1 VKKRILLVHSQAGP
15 PLDFMLP
22 RLAARGEIHVLA
34 FRPLPAGAEAF
45 CASVIPAHERRLKG
59 SELVDAIVA
68 SADRVGADAV
78 CTFSEYAVVP
88 VAQAA
93 DRLGLPGPGPAAS
106 RSRDKRLMRAAWAKA
121 GVPQPGYRP
130 VTSAAELRKAFREL
144 RPPLLLKSAW
154 GAGSTGQLV
163 ISSEEQIAPAWA
175 EVTTVMRRA
184 DAADVVMLELPGA
197 ENDFLAEEIIP
208 GTTRS
213 WWEDGSGYGDY
224 LSVEGIVIEGV
235 YHPVCITSRLPT
247 IPPFMEL
254 CNIAPCVLPV
264 RLQRAIESVART
276 AVDALG
282 LRTCGTH
289 TEIKLME
296 DGRLALIESAARFG
310 GAMILAQIEHVFGC
324 DLVGILADA
333 LLGLPADPPDSM
345 LTHQDAT
352 GAACTLSLLAT
363 NAVGDPWSKDLVWDS
378 RLVDWPALLSPGTSI
393 ETVPGLTIPDGAPM
407 PKYERSGGKMVLGGI
422 LYMKSADAGVLVHDA
437 YAVLNGLEDALAR
450 GSHEQSAVPTGSSP
464 QTRRDG

>member
-1 VKKRILLVHSQAGP
+1 VKKRILLVHTRSGP
-15 PLDFMLP
+15 PLDFALP

-34 FRPLPAGAEAF
+34 FQPLPPGAEEF

-59 SELVDAIVA
+59 DELVDAIVEA
-68 SADRVGADAV
+68 AERVGADAL
-78 CTFSEYAVVP
+78 CGLSEYTVVP
-88 VAQAA
+88 VALAA
-93 DRLGLPGPGPAAS
+93 DRLGLPGPGPGAAS
-106 RSRDKRLMRAAWAKA
+106 SRDKRLMRDAWAKA
-121 GVPQPGYRP
+121 GVPQPAYRT
-130 VTSAAELRKAFREL
+130 VASAADLRQAFREL
-144 RPPLLLKSAW
+144 QPPLLLKSAW
-154 GAGSTGQLV
+154 GAGSTAQLV
-163 ISSEEQIAPAWA
+163 ISSEEQIEPAWEEA
-175 EVTTVMRRA
+175 TTVMRTA
-184 DAADVVMLELPGA
+184 DAANVLMLEVPGA

-208 GTTRS
+208 GTTQS

-254 CNIAPCVLPV
+254 CNIAPCELPV
-264 RLQRAIESVART
+264 RLQRAIESVARA

-289 TEIKLME
+289 TEIKLMG
-296 DGRLALIESAARFG
+296 DGGLALIESAARFG
-310 GAMILAQIEHVFGC
+310 GATILAQIEHVYGL
-324 DLVGILADA
+324 DLVGMLADA

-345 LTHQDAT
+345 LTQHDAT

-378 RLVDWPALLSPGTSI
+378 RVVDWPSLVTPGTSI
-393 ETVPGLTIPDGAPM
+393 ETVSRLTIPDGTPM
-407 PKYERSGGKMVLGGI
+407 PKYELSGGKTVLGGV
-422 LYMKSADAGVLVHDA
+422 LYMESADSGTLVHDA

-450 GSHEQSAVPTGSSP
+450 GRHEQTAPVVRERNG
-464 QTRRDG
+464 G